1 MKQGIIFAAALL
13 CTTAL
18 AAAPVKFV
26 RDSKLVE
33 FSYAWPAEAAAVP
46 ALDRRFRAD
55 LNKSLKDAL
64 ANARDDQTL
73 AKQQKRD
80 FNQHVFSM
88 QWTTAG
94 QTPRLLSLQS
104 ELGTFE
110 GGAHPITSYNSL
122 LWDRRLNRQVSF
134 GELFTRSSAFAALT
148 HQAYCKALDKQRAKR
163 REGMKLDLAEFNA
176 CPKYSELAIAPMDT
190 NKDGRFDTIDF
201 VASPY
206 VAGPYVEGEY
216 DTRLPITRQL
226 IAAIRPGFRA
236 SFEPQRQ

>member
-1 MKQGIIFAAALL
+1 MRWGIISAAALL
-13 CTTAL
+13 CATA
-18 AAAPVKFV
+18 AVAAPVKIE
-26 RDSKLVE
+26 RNSKLVE

-46 ALDRRFRAD
+46 ALDRRFRSDA
-55 LNKSLKDAL
+55 NKSLENAL
-64 ANARDDQTL
+64 TNAREDQAL

-80 FNQHVFSM
+80 FNQHYFSM

-94 QTPRLLSLQS
+94 ETPRLLSLQS

-110 GGAHPITSYNSL
+110 GGAHPNTNYNSL
-122 LWDRRLNRQVSF
+122 LWDRRQNRELKF
-134 GELFTRSSAFAALT
+134 GALFLRSNAFAALT
-148 HQAYCKALDKQRAKR
+148 RPAYCKALDKQRAKK

-176 CPKYSELAIAPMDT
+176 CPKYPDLAIAPMDT
-190 NKDGRFDTIDF
+190 DHDGRFDTIDF

-226 IAAIRPGFRA
+226 IAAIRPGYRA